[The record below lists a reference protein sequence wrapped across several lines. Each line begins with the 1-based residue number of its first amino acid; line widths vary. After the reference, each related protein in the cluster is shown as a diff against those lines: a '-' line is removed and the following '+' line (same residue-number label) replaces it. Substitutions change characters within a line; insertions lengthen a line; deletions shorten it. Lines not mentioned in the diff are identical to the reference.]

1 VTIHP
6 LPDVLS
12 GFAAARAV
20 LDGQTRDPEAI
31 EAAIDVLDPSE
42 WYQDRIRIREAR
54 ARLGRDA
61 LARRD
66 LGSNAAN
73 FAAMQDRQSRQ
84 RMSWAGYAAIALA
97 ALVFAHVA
105 LSAPGKVART
115 VQVFQQIEGGRE

>member
-54 ARLGRDA
+54 ARLALGRMA
-61 LARRD
+61 PH
-66 LGSNAAN
+66 
-73 FAAMQDRQSRQ
+73 FAAMQDRDRPVL
-84 RMSWAGYAAIALA
+84 RNRLFGVAAVLA
-97 ALVFAHVA
+97 ALVLAHVA
-105 LSAPGKVART
+105 LSAPGKIGRT
-115 VQVFQQIEGGRE
+115 VQVFNQIEDAR